1 MSGDFLFDLTGNDI
15 CPFGRIFVQNVR
27 FVYFDFILLI
37 ILDVMTII
45 SATDARANFQ
55 DIVRRAEY
63 GGERVLIQRH
73 GKTVAAVISIDD
85 LKRLEAMEDAIDSEI
100 LRRAVQENDGFTS
113 LDSIIAS
120 RNDG

>member
-1 MSGDFLFDLTGNDI
+1 
-15 CPFGRIFVQNVR
+15 
-27 FVYFDFILLI
+27 
-37 ILDVMTII
+37 MTII

-55 DIVRRAEY
+55 DVVRRAEY

-100 LRRAVQENDGFTS
+100 LRRAVEENDGFTT
-113 LDSIIAS
+113 LESIIAS
-120 RNDG
+120 RDDG

>member
-1 MSGDFLFDLTGNDI
+1 M
-15 CPFGRIFVQNVR
+15 
-27 FVYFDFILLI
+27 I
-37 ILDVMTII
+37 IV
-45 SATDARANFQ
+45 SATDARASFQ

-73 GKTVAAVISIDD
+73 SKTVAAVISIGD

-100 LRRAVQENDGFTS
+100 LRRAVKENDGFTS

-120 RNDG
+120 RNDGC